1 MLKSRGF
8 ESRTFFDINLLQQ
21 SSTENKQNS
30 LSIWAN
36 IFTLYTVSLVLHLII
51 AVADTSWVFT
61 HVEKHCFDVWKE
73 WTK

>member
-1 MLKSRGF
+1 MLKKSWVRIPDI
-8 ESRTFFDINLLQQ
+8 FDINLLQQ